1 MAERAP
7 GVIVTGAGGGI
18 GRALCAA
25 FAAAGY
31 HVVATDRVD
40 AAHAPAARAFDFD
53 LAALT
58 QAGGPAGFRS
68 AAEEALDGHPLA
80 ALVNNAAVQL
90 LAPTGA
96 VGAERLLASL
106 AVNLVAP
113 CVLVETLLDELRAAA
128 GAVINIGSV
137 HAELSK
143 PGFLPYAVSKAAL
156 AGLTR
161 ALALDLAAAG
171 VRVNE
176 IRPGATATPMLEAGF
191 ADDPAGY
198 AGLAACQP
206 QGRLVHPDD
215 IAAVAVFLASPAARA
230 MTGTAIGVDGG
241 IAARL
246 HDPA

>member
-7 GVIVTGAGGGI
+7 GVIVTGAAGGI

-25 FAAAGY
+25 FDAAGY
-31 HVVATDRVD
+31 HVVATDRTD
-40 AAHAPAARAFDFD
+40 AALPPATRGFIFD
-53 LAALT
+53 LADLT
-58 QAGGPAGFRS
+58 GEDGPARFRG
-68 AAEEALDGHPLA
+68 AALEALDGHPLT

-96 VGAERLLASL
+96 IGAARLLTSL

-113 CVLVETLLDELRAAA
+113 CLLVETLLAELSAA
-128 GAVINIGSV
+128 GGTVINIGSV

-171 VRVNE
+171 IRVNE

-198 AGLAACQP
+198 ARLAACQP

-215 IAAVAVFLASPAARA
+215 VAAVAVFLASPAARA
-230 MTGTAIGVDGG
+230 MTATAVAVDGG

-246 HDPA
+246 HDPV